1 MYKKL
6 CIIGLGK
13 MGSTLAKGLINA
25 GILKKEQII
34 GTDISVENFEM
45 NPVYCSIETLN
56 DNIKAVQQCD
66 IVLLSVKPQVIDKVL
81 KEISSFC
88 KEKIVISIASGI
100 TINHLER
107 ALPSST
113 KIIRAMPNTPILVGE
128 GVIAISKNKNVSDDE
143 LDMVKSILES
153 VGKVYVVEE
162 ELMDVI
168 TALSGSGPAYVYI
181 IIEALADGGVLMGLP
196 RNLSLELATRTVLG
210 SAKMVLESDKHPG
223 ELKDMV
229 TSPAGTAIRG
239 IEVLESRGI
248 RGTIMDAVKEATK
261 RSQEINSQRG
271 VNFDR

>member
-88 KEKIVISIASGI
+88 KEKIVISIAAGI

>member
-1 MYKKL
+1 MDKKL

-45 NPVYCSIETLN
+45 NPVYCNIETLN

-88 KEKIVISIASGI
+88 KEKIVISIAAGI